1 MIAPALGAVMS
12 LFAVLPELAAS
23 RSIEELALAI
33 QFLELAELGPLIGW
47 DLVTTG
53 RALACT
59 FRKSLRAGPLCGCCD
74 RRETGKPRLEL
85 GVPLGR
91 LADPLGFAIL
101 VFGDLMTPLSLD
113 PFEGAGGLVR

>member
-1 MIAPALGAVMS
+1 MTAPALGAVMS

-23 RSIEELALAI
+23 RSIEALALAI
-33 QFLELAELGPLIGW
+33 QLLELAELGPLIGW
-47 DLVTTG
+47 DLVATD

-59 FRKSLRAGPLCGCCD
+59 FGKSLRAGPLCGCCD

-91 LADPLGFAIL
+91 LADPLGSAVL
-101 VFGDLMTPLSLD
+101 VFDDLMTSFSLEPL
-113 PFEGAGGLVR
+113 ERAGSLVR